1 MSSTVNY
8 EPSVVFTRYLY
19 IKNEVKIA
27 LFTSLLERNEE
38 KSLFWA
44 YELYYSGC
52 EKELLD
58 LIWNIYFDCYCP
70 LNPTFSTFLRENQ
83 VKLEKSKKPE
93 EKREIISLVINNFL
107 IRPYSLDVFLLT
119 QKSNK
124 NNKFTTK
131 MTLTSLL
138 NERNYEE
145 LSKYILQTPENKLK
159 TLMEKV
165 VEYFE
170 KTDENLKK
178 SEEMQKFEEIYKK
191 TKKTVMPQKIVLSL
205 TFSLYYQIQKVKMG
219 KNIILNLNIDE
230 LAALEKYETITVTDK
245 LPAYKVL
252 PRAYSHQIDAN
263 NYRSLLGVK
272 REQAETMDI
281 YYYNWL
287 YYASFSRIWSDRIQ
301 KYGGKINYERQT
313 VTFQEDPDD
322 DLMQEFY
329 EQFGYEPDEQTRETQ
344 EKSIQPLNTT
354 KTWRN
359 FYETFGKRG
368 IYIPQF

>member
-1 MSSTVNY
+1 MSSTLNY

-44 YELYYSGC
+44 YELYYSGF
-52 EKELLD
+52 EKELLE
-58 LIWNIYFDCYCP
+58 LVWNIYFDCYCA
-70 LNPTFSTFLRENQ
+70 LNPIFSTFLRENQ
-83 VKLEKSKKPE
+83 AKLEKSKKSE
-93 EKREIISLVINNFL
+93 EKREIISLIINNFL
-107 IRPYSLDVFLLT
+107 IRPYSLDIFLLI
-119 QKSNK
+119 QKSKEND
-124 NNKFTTK
+124 KFTTK

-170 KTDENLKK
+170 KTDKNIKK

-191 TKKTVMPQKIVLSL
+191 TKKNVTPQKIVLSI

-219 KNIILNLNIDE
+219 KNFILNLNVDE
-230 LAALEKYETITVTDK
+230 LDALKKYETIISTK
-245 LPAYKVL
+245 ELPPYKIL
-252 PRAYSHQIDAN
+252 PRAYVYQIDSS
-263 NYRSLLGVK
+263 NYLSLLGVK
-272 REQAETMDI
+272 REQFITLG

-287 YYASFSRIWSDRIQ
+287 YYASFSPIWLERIQ
-301 KYGGKINYERQT
+301 KYGGKLNHERQI
-313 VTFQEDPDD
+313 VEFQEDPDD

-329 EQFGYEPDEQTRETQ
+329 GQFGYEPDEQTRETQ

-354 KTWRN
+354 KTWQN

-368 IYIPQF
+368 IYIPKF

>member
-1 MSSTVNY
+1 MSSTLNY

-19 IKNEVKIA
+19 VKNEVKIA

-44 YELYYSGC
+44 YELYYSGF
-52 EKELLD
+52 ETELVNLV
-58 LIWNIYFDCYCP
+58 WNIYFDCYCP

-83 VKLEKSKKPE
+83 AKLEKSKKTE
-93 EKREIISLVINNFL
+93 EKREIISLIINNFL
-107 IRPYSLDVFLLT
+107 IRPYSLDIFLLT

-124 NNKFTTK
+124 NDKFTTK

-138 NERNYEE
+138 NERSYEE

-159 TLMEKV
+159 ILMEKV
-165 VEYFE
+165 IEYFE

-178 SEEMQKFEEIYKK
+178 SEEIEKFEEIYKK
-191 TKKTVMPQKIVLSL
+191 TKKSVMPQKIVLSL

-219 KNIILNLNIDE
+219 KNINLTLDTDE
-230 LAALEKYETITVTDK
+230 IEGLKKYETIISTK
-245 LPAYKVL
+245 ELPAYKVL

-272 REQAETMDI
+272 REQAETMNI

-287 YYASFSRIWSDRIQ
+287 YHASFSPIWLDRIQ
-301 KYGGKINYERQT
+301 KYGGKINFERQT
-313 VTFQEDPDD
+313 VEFQEDPDD
-322 DLMQEFY
+322 ELMQEFY
-329 EQFGYEPDEQTRETQ
+329 GQFGYEPDEQTREIQ

-354 KTWRN
+354 KTWQS
-359 FYETFGKRG
+359 FYETFGKGG
-368 IYIPQF
+368 IYISQF

>member
-1 MSSTVNY
+1 MSSTLNY

-44 YELYYSGC
+44 YELYYSGF

-58 LIWNIYFDCYCP
+58 LVWNIYFDCYCP

-83 VKLEKSKKPE
+83 AKLEKSKKSE
-93 EKREIISLVINNFL
+93 EKREIISLIINNFL
-107 IRPYSLDVFLLT
+107 IRPYSLDIFLLT
-119 QKSNK
+119 QKLSEND
-124 NNKFTTK
+124 KFTTK

-170 KTDENLKK
+170 KTNKNIQK
-178 SEEMQKFEEIYKK
+178 SEEMEKFEEIYKK
-191 TKKTVMPQKIVLSL
+191 TKKSVMPQKIVLSL

-219 KNIILNLNIDE
+219 KNIILNLNVDE
-230 LAALEKYETITVTDK
+230 IAALEKYETIVASK
-245 LPAYKVL
+245 QLPPYKIL
-252 PRAYSHQIDAN
+252 PRAYVYQIDSG
-263 NYRSLLGVK
+263 NYISLLGVK
-272 REQAETMDI
+272 REQFTAMI

-287 YYASFSRIWSDRIQ
+287 YYASFSPIWLERIE
-301 KYGGKINYERQT
+301 KYGGKINHERQT
-313 VTFQEDPDD
+313 VEFQEDPDD
-322 DLMQEFY
+322 DLMQKFY
-329 EQFGYEPDEQTRETQ
+329 GQFGYEPDEQTRETQ

-354 KTWRN
+354 KTWQN

-368 IYIPQF
+368 IYIPHF

>member
-1 MSSTVNY
+1 MSSTVNHG
-8 EPSVVFTRYLY
+8 PSVIFTRYLY

-44 YELYYSGC
+44 FELYYSEF
-52 EKELLD
+52 EKDLLD

-70 LNPTFSTFLRENQ
+70 LNPTFSTFLRENLA
-83 VKLEKSKKPE
+83 KLEKSKKNE
-93 EKREIISLVINNFL
+93 EKRETISLIINNFL

-124 NNKFTTK
+124 NDKFTTK
-131 MTLTSLL
+131 LTLTSLL

-159 TLMEKV
+159 TLMEKII
-165 VEYFE
+165 EYFE
-170 KTDENLKK
+170 KTDENIKK
-178 SEEMQKFEEIYKK
+178 SEEMQKFEKVYKK
-191 TKKTVMPQKIVLSL
+191 TKKTVPPQKIVLSL

-219 KNIILNLNIDE
+219 KNIILNLNVDE
-230 LAALEKYETITVTDK
+230 IAGLKNYETIVATK
-245 LPAYKVL
+245 ELPHYKIL
-252 PRAYSHQIDAN
+252 PRAYVYQIDSG
-263 NYRSLLGVK
+263 NYLSLLGVK
-272 REQAETMDI
+272 REQEETMNI
-281 YYYNWL
+281 YCYNWL
-287 YYASFSRIWSDRIQ
+287 YHASFSPIWLERIQ
-301 KYGGKINYERQT
+301 KYGGKIDYDRQT
-313 VTFQEDPDD
+313 VKFQEDPND

-329 EQFGYEPDEQTRETQ
+329 GQFGYEPDEQTRETQ

-354 KTWRN
+354 KTWQN

>member
-1 MSSTVNY
+1 MSLNS

-19 IKNEVKIA
+19 IKNEVKIS

-44 YELYYSGC
+44 YELYYSGF
-52 EKELLD
+52 EKEFTELL
-58 LIWNIYFDCYCP
+58 WNIYFDCYCP
-70 LNPTFSTFLRENQ
+70 LNPIFSTFLRENIT
-83 VKLEKSKKPE
+83 KLEKSKKTE
-93 EKREIISLVINNFL
+93 EKRELVSLLINNFL
-107 IRPYSLDVFLLT
+107 IRAYSLDVFLLT
-119 QKSNK
+119 QKSNE
-124 NNKFTTK
+124 NDKFTTK

-138 NERNYEE
+138 NERNYRE

-170 KTDENLKK
+170 INDETIKK
-178 SEEMQKFEEIYKK
+178 SEKMQSFEEIYKK
-191 TKKTVMPQKIVLSL
+191 TKKIVIPQKIVLSL
-205 TFSLYYQIQKVKMG
+205 TFSLYNQNQKVKMG
-219 KNIILNLNIDE
+219 KNININLDLDE
-230 LAALEKYETITVTDK
+230 IADLKKYETLITSDK
-245 LPAYKVL
+245 LRAYKVL
-252 PRAYSHQIDAN
+252 PRACSYQIGDN
-263 NYRSLLGVK
+263 NYLSLLGVK
-272 REQAETMDI
+272 REQVSTMNI
-281 YYYNWL
+281 YCYNWL
-287 YYASFSRIWSDRIQ
+287 YYASFSPIWSERIQ
-301 KYGGKINYERQT
+301 KYGGKLNHERQM
-313 VTFQEDPDD
+313 VEFQEDPND

-329 EQFGYEPDEQTRETQ
+329 GQFGYEPDEQSRETQ

>member
-1 MSSTVNY
+1 MSSTLNY

-44 YELYYSGC
+44 YELYYSGL

-83 VKLEKSKKPE
+83 AKLEKSKKSE
-93 EKREIISLVINNFL
+93 EKREIISLIINNFL
-107 IRPYSLDVFLLT
+107 IRPYSLDIFLLT

-124 NNKFTTK
+124 NDKFTTK

-165 VEYFE
+165 IEYFE
-170 KTDENLKK
+170 KIDENIQK

-191 TKKTVMPQKIVLSL
+191 TKKSVMPQKIVLSL
-205 TFSLYYQIQKVKMG
+205 TFSLYHQIQKVKMG
-219 KNIILNLNIDE
+219 KNINLTLDTDE
-230 LAALEKYETITVTDK
+230 IEGLKKYETIISTK
-245 LPAYKVL
+245 ELPAYKVL
-252 PRAYSHQIDAN
+252 PMAYSYQIDSN
-263 NYRSLLGVK
+263 NYLSLLGVK
-272 REQAETMDI
+272 REQAETI
-281 YYYNWL
+281 NTYYYNWL
-287 YYASFSRIWSDRIQ
+287 YHASFSPIWLDRIQ
-301 KYGGKINYERQT
+301 KYGGKINYERQ
-313 VTFQEDPDD
+313 VVEFQEDPDD

-329 EQFGYEPDEQTRETQ
+329 RQFGYEPDEQTRETQ

-354 KTWRN
+354 KTWQN
-359 FYETFGKRG
+359 FYETFGKGG

>member
-1 MSSTVNY
+1 MSSTLNY

-27 LFTSLLERNEE
+27 LFTSLLERSEE

-44 YELYYSGC
+44 CELYYSGF
-52 EKELLD
+52 EKELVD
-58 LIWNIYFDCYCP
+58 LVWNIYFDCYCP

-83 VKLEKSKKPE
+83 KKLEKSKKTE
-93 EKREIISLVINNFL
+93 EKREIISLIINNFL
-107 IRPYSLDVFLLT
+107 IRPYSLDVFLLL
-119 QKSNK
+119 QKSKEND
-124 NNKFTTK
+124 KFTTQ

-145 LSKYILQTPENKLK
+145 LSKYILQTPETKLK

-165 VEYFE
+165 AEYFE
-170 KTDENLKK
+170 KTDENIKK

-191 TKKTVMPQKIVLSL
+191 TKKSVTPQKIVLSL

-219 KNIILNLNIDE
+219 KNIILNLNVDE
-230 LAALEKYETITVTDK
+230 LAALKKYETIVATK
-245 LPAYKVL
+245 ELPHYKVL
-252 PRAYSHQIDAN
+252 PLAYSYQIDAN

-272 REQAETMDI
+272 REQQYTTLG

-287 YYASFSRIWSDRIQ
+287 YHASFSPIWLERIQ
-301 KYGGKINYERQT
+301 KYGGKIDYDRQT
-313 VTFQEDPDD
+313 VKFQEDPND

-329 EQFGYEPDEQTRETQ
+329 GHFGYEPDEQTRETQ

-354 KTWRN
+354 KTWQN